1 MITQLTSSLNAFSY
15 IFDCS
20 LYIGIT
26 GVVGFFVTNFKDLN
40 PILKVIFLPPL
51 TILDLVWLK
60 FFQWLS
66 EINNLNRLQTGDGG
80 ATAHLNLQIR
90 WVYKKWIT
98 NNVTNNEVLIVL
110 FTLKIERCEK
120 E

>member
-20 LYIGIT
+20 LYYIGIT
-26 GVVGFFVTNFKDLN
+26 GIVGFFVTNFKDLN

-60 FFQWLS
+60 FFQRLS
-66 EINNLNRLQTGDGG
+66 EINNLNRLQTGDSG

-90 WVYKKWIT
+90 
-98 NNVTNNEVLIVL
+98 
-110 FTLKIERCEK
+110 
-120 E
+120 

>member
-20 LYIGIT
+20 LYIDIT

-51 TILDLVWLK
+51 TILDLVWLT
-60 FFQWLS
+60 FFQ
-66 EINNLNRLQTGDGG
+66 
-80 ATAHLNLQIR
+80 
-90 WVYKKWIT
+90 
-98 NNVTNNEVLIVL
+98 
-110 FTLKIERCEK
+110 
-120 E
+120 

>member
-26 GVVGFFVTNFKDLN
+26 GVVVLFFFFTNFKDLN

-60 FFQWLS
+60 FF
-66 EINNLNRLQTGDGG
+66 
-80 ATAHLNLQIR
+80 H
-90 WVYKKWIT
+90 
-98 NNVTNNEVLIVL
+98 
-110 FTLKIERCEK
+110 
-120 E
+120 

>member
-26 GVVGFFVTNFKDLN
+26 GHGVVGFFVTNFKDLN

-60 FFQWLS
+60 FFQ
-66 EINNLNRLQTGDGG
+66 
-80 ATAHLNLQIR
+80 
-90 WVYKKWIT
+90 
-98 NNVTNNEVLIVL
+98 
-110 FTLKIERCEK
+110 
-120 E
+120 

>member
-20 LYIGIT
+20 LYMYIGTT

-60 FFQWLS
+60 FFQ
-66 EINNLNRLQTGDGG
+66 
-80 ATAHLNLQIR
+80 
-90 WVYKKWIT
+90 
-98 NNVTNNEVLIVL
+98 
-110 FTLKIERCEK
+110 
-120 E
+120 

>member
-60 FFQWLS
+60 FS
-66 EINNLNRLQTGDGG
+66 SDS
-80 ATAHLNLQIR
+80 
-90 WVYKKWIT
+90 
-98 NNVTNNEVLIVL
+98 
-110 FTLKIERCEK
+110 LKSII
-120 E
+120 